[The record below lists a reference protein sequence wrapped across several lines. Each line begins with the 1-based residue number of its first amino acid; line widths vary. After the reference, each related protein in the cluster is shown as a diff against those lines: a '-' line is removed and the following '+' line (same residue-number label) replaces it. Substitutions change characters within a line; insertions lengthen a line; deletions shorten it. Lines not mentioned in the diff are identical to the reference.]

1 MKNDGRR
8 KLANYVI
15 DKRALAR
22 LSVPFIVMT
31 VLSVALVIIIRW
43 QVMEALQ
50 KVEIV
55 GFENLGTMNEL
66 LKVQS
71 AITVIGTV
79 GIVIFAII
87 CLGLWIIYS
96 HRIFGPTVAIRRH
109 VECLSKGDYSSRIHL
124 RTTDEFR
131 ELSAELNHLAEILA
145 GGNKS

>member
-1 MKNDGRR
+1 MENAGRR
-8 KLANYVI
+8 RLVNYVI
-15 DKRALAR
+15 DKRALGR
-22 LSVPFIVMT
+22 LSLPFIIMIF
-31 VLSVALVIIIRW
+31 LSIALVVVIRW
-43 QVMEALQ
+43 QVMEALH
-50 KVEIV
+50 KVELV
-55 GFENLGTMNEL
+55 GIENLGAMNEL

-71 AITVIGTV
+71 AITIIGTI

-124 RTTDEFR
+124 RNTDEFR

-145 GGNKS
+145 AGD